1 MTAYVPPLAPIVVL
15 AFLGTAFLLV
25 VGAVALLYATISKRR
40 ELVPRILF
48 VASGLIVLYGGA
60 LLGSSALSRDV
71 VLQHGERKYFC
82 EIDCHLAYSVEK
94 VETTPEIGIPPNTV
108 HAAGAFYIVAVK
120 VWFDPTTISP
130 KRPLDVPLAPNPR
143 TVYMQD
149 SAGGRYAPSAP
160 ALQALLD
167 MGRDSKP
174 LTEPLRPGESYIS
187 YLVFDLPKDARDPRL
202 FLGNGIDVEYLLIG
216 HEMSPWHKRVWFSMF

>member
-1 MTAYVPPLAPIVVL
+1 MSAYVPPLAPIVVL

-25 VGAVALLYATISKRR
+25 VAAVALLYATISRRR

-48 VASGLIVLYGGA
+48 VAGGLLLLYAGA
-60 LLGSSALSRDV
+60 LLGASALSREV

-94 VETTPEIGIPPNTV
+94 VETTPEIGIPPNTI
-108 HAAGAFYIVAVK
+108 HAAGTFYVVALK
-120 VWFDPTTISP
+120 AWFDPSTISP
-130 KRPLDVPLAPNPR
+130 RRPLDVPLSPNPR
-143 TVYMQD
+143 KVYVQD

-160 ALQALLD
+160 ALEALIS
-167 MGRDSKP
+167 MGRRSTP
-174 LTEPLRPGESYIS
+174 LSAPLKPGESYIS
-187 YLVFDLPKDARDPRL
+187 YLVFDLPKDARNPRL
-202 FLGNGIDVEYLLIG
+202 FLGNGVDVEHLLIG